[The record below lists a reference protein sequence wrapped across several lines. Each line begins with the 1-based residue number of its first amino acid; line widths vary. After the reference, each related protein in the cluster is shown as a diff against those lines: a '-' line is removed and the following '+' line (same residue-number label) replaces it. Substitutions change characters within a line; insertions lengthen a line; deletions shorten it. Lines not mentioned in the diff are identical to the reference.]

1 MGDSS
6 ASLVL
11 NAMLEEFGDNAPFAL
26 ELYAQYRLEPASV
39 GDNWK
44 QAFQEIEERVP
55 HAMTGRP
62 LRPLEPVPEL
72 PPAATPE
79 PAPAAS
85 PAGSARPPAPE
96 PRAGEQAVAISG
108 AAATIVRNM
117 QASLGVPTAVTNRVI
132 PVKTM
137 EENRRILNRHREAL
151 GLSKVSFTHFVA
163 WAIVRAL
170 EKHPGMNDAYGEA
183 GGKPARIRK
192 AAVNLGIA
200 IDITKK
206 DGTRSLLVPNIKGA
220 EKLSFGEFLEA
231 FDGMVG
237 KARKGSIELDAFAG
251 TSITLTNPGTIGTTA
266 SAPRL
271 MPGQGAI
278 IATGAMGYPA
288 EFQAMPDEALSTLGI
303 SRVMNVSSTYDHRI
317 IQGAESGQF
326 VGTLQDLL
334 LGGDG
339 FYERIFSDLKVPHR
353 PMRWEKDSSTPL
365 SAGGRGLEAVE
376 KQARVLQLIN
386 AYRVRGHLVADLNP
400 LGSDSVPYHPD
411 LDPATYGF
419 TLWDLDR
426 PFITNGLGGK
436 DKATLRE
443 ILEVL
448 RQTYCGKIGAEFMYN
463 PDPAQKQWLIDRM
476 ESTRNRTL
484 LSVDDRRRI
493 LRKLVEAESF
503 EKFLHM
509 KYVGQKRY
517 SLEGGEAAIPLLD
530 RLLDRAAEADLGEAV
545 IGMSHRGRLTVA
557 HEHRREARGEGLRGV
572 RRRGGS
578 GIDPGLGRRE
588 VPPRRVRQ
596 HVAPGGAKLKVS
608 LAPNPSHLE
617 AVDPVV
623 EGMVRAKQTHLGED
637 LEHRKVLPVLLHGDA
652 AFAGQG
658 IVAETINMSQLHGYR
673 TGGTVHVVVN
683 NQIGF
688 TTNPADARS
697 SPYCTDVAKMVQ
709 APVFHANGDDPE
721 AVVHVV
727 DIAIDYRNTFR
738 RDVVI
743 DLVCYRRYGHNE
755 GDEPS
760 YTQPLMYQK
769 IKGHASVAH
778 LYGESLVKQGHL
790 TAAELDGLWAGEKAG
805 LERAYDEARGTP
817 KASFVDSLA
826 VPPAPQL
833 HPEGDARAR
842 LARIIRAVSTVP
854 EGFEVHPKLKT
865 LLKKRAEYGSG
876 KPDIDWAGGEM
887 LAFGMLL
894 LQGTPVRLSGQDS
907 GRGTFSNRH
916 AVLADVASGAEW
928 VPLNTIAPEQARF
941 EVIDS
946 LLSENAVMGFEFGY
960 AVADPSTL
968 VLWEA
973 QFGDFANGAQ
983 VVIDQFISGSE
994 QKWNQRC
1001 GLVLLLPHGQEGQG
1015 PEHSSARLERFLT
1028 LCAEDNLSVANVSTP
1043 ASVLPPAA
1051 PADGAR
1057 RQEAPRRH
1065 DAEEPA
1071 PPPEGRVDAGRTRG
1085 RDFPS
1090 GARRPGVPVGRHVCR
1105 ATRRDHERQARIR
1118 PPRGAGE
1125 GGERRRRD
1133 RPAGG
1138 ALPVPGP
1145 RPGESPFGLPAGCGA
1160 RLVAGGAPQHGRL
1173 ALRARAVPRRQRRG
1187 RRPRQTTPLHRPPR
1201 AREPR
1206 PRLPRRLPDR
1216 AGRARRGGHAGG
1228 DEGEGGGL
1236 TGEPH
1241 EAIRLPRP
1249 RSSDRRSLRRKLA
1262 LPALQGR

>member
-96 PRAGEQAVAISG
+96 LRAGEQAVAISG

-220 EKLSFGEFLEA
+220 ERLSFADFLEA

-237 KARKGSIELDAFAG
+237 KARKGTIELDAFAG

-288 EFQAMPDEALSTLGI
+288 EFQAMPEEALSTLGI

-426 PFITNGLGGK
+426 PFITNGLGGS

-493 LRKLVEAESF
+493 LKKLVEAESF
-503 EKFLHM
+503 EKYLHM

-545 IGMSHRGRLTVA
+545 IGMSHRGRLTVLTNTVGKPVGKVFA
-557 HEHRREARGEGLRGV
+557 EFEGEV
-572 RRRGGS
+572 DPESIQGS
-578 GIDPGLGRRE
+578 GDVKYHLGASGT
-588 VPPRRVRQ
+588 
-596 HVAPGGAKLKVS
+596 HVAPGGARLDVS

-637 LEHRKVLPVLLHGDA
+637 REHRKVLPVLLHGDA

-673 TGGTVHVVVN
+673 TGGTVHVIVN

-790 TAAELDGLWAGEKAG
+790 TAAELDGLWAAEKAG

-854 EGFEVHPKLKT
+854 EGFEVHPKLKP

-916 AVLADVASGAEW
+916 AVLADAASGAEW

-1028 LCAEDNLSVANVSTP
+1028 LCAEDNLRVANVSTP
-1043 ASVLPPAA
+1043 AQYYHLLLRQMAREEKKPLVVMTPKSLLRHPKAVSTLDEL
-1051 PADGAR
+1051 ADGTF
-1057 RQEAPRRH
+1057 H
-1065 DAEEPA
+1065 
-1071 PPPEGRVDAGRTRG
+1071 
-1085 RDFPS
+1085 
-1090 GARRPGVPVGRHVCR
+1090 PVLDDPVFQSRRHVCR
-1105 ATRRDHERQARIR
+1105 PTRRDHERQARIR
-1118 PPRGAGE
+1118 APRRAGE
-1125 GGERRRRD
+1125 GGEGRRRD

-1138 ALPVPGP
+1138 VLPVPGP
-1145 RPGESPFGLPAGCGA
+1145 RPGAGPVGLPAGRGA

-1187 RRPRQTTPLHRPPR
+1187 RRPRAPAPLHRPPR

-1206 PRLPRRLPDR
+1206 PRLPPRLPDR
-1216 AGRARRGGHAGG
+1216 AGRARGRSHARGR
-1228 DEGEGGGL
+1228 EGEGDGVIWR
-1236 TGEPH
+1236 PVS
-1241 EAIRLPRP
+1241 EA
-1249 RSSDRRSLRRKLA
+1249 
-1262 LPALQGR
+1262 

>member
-1 MGDSS
+1 MSDSS

-39 GDNWK
+39 GETWK

-55 HAMTGRP
+55 HAMTGRA
-62 LRPLEPVPEL
+62 LRPLELVPEL
-72 PPAATPE
+72 PPAAAAAA
-79 PAPAAS
+79 APAAS
-85 PAGSARPPAPE
+85 PAFPARPPAFGL
-96 PRAGEQAVAISG
+96 RAGEQAIAISG
-108 AAATIVRNM
+108 GAATIVRNM
-117 QASLGVPTAVTNRVI
+117 EASLGVPTAVTNRVI

-170 EKHPGMNDAYGEA
+170 EKHPSMNDAYGEA

-206 DGTRSLLVPNIKGA
+206 DGTRSLLVPNIKSA
-220 EKLSFGEFLEA
+220 ESLSFAEFLEA
-231 FDGMVG
+231 FDGMVA
-237 KARKGSIELDAFAG
+237 KARKGTIELDAFAG

-266 SAPRL
+266 SVPRL

-278 IATGAMGYPA
+278 IATGVMGYPA
-288 EFQAMPDEALSTLGI
+288 EFQAMPEEALSTLGI

-326 VGTLQDLL
+326 IGTLQDLL

-426 PFITNGLGGK
+426 PFITNGLGGR
-436 DKATLRE
+436 DRATLRE

-476 ESTRNRTL
+476 ESTRNRSL
-484 LSVDDRRRI
+484 LSAFDRRRI
-493 LRKLVEAESF
+493 LKKLVEAESF

-545 IGMSHRGRLTVA
+545 IGMSHRGRLTVLTNTVGKPVGKIFA
-557 HEHRREARGEGLRGV
+557 EFEGEV
-572 RRRGGS
+572 DPESIQGS
-578 GIDPGLGRRE
+578 GDVKYHLGASGT
-588 VPPRRVRQ
+588 
-596 HVAPGGAKLKVS
+596 HVAPGGAKLSVS

-637 LEHRKVLPVLLHGDA
+637 RVHGKVLPILLHGDA

-709 APVFHANGDDPE
+709 APVLHANGDDPE

-727 DIAIDYRNTFR
+727 DVAIEYRNTFR

-769 IKGHASVAH
+769 IKSHTSVAH
-778 LYGESLVKQGHL
+778 LYGEALVRQGHL
-790 TAAELDGLWAGEKAG
+790 TAAEVDGLWASEKAG

-817 KASFVDSLA
+817 KASFVDSLV
-826 VPPAPQL
+826 VPSAPRL

-854 EGFEVHPKLKT
+854 EGFEVHPKLKP

-876 KPDIDWAGGEM
+876 KPEIDWAGGEM

-894 LQGTPVRLSGQDS
+894 LEGTPVRLSGQDS

-928 VPLNTIAPEQARF
+928 VPLNTIATEQARF

-960 AVADPSTL
+960 AVTDPSTL

-1028 LCAEDNLSVANVSTP
+1028 LCAEDNLRVANVSTP
-1043 ASVLPPAA
+1043 AQYYHLLLRQMASEEKKPLIVMTPKSLLRHPKAVSTLDDL
-1051 PADGAR
+1051 ADGAFHPVLDDPAFQSGDASSVR
-1057 RQEAPRRH
+1057 RVVITSGKLVYDLLAAREKAGKSDVAIVRLEELYPFPGRDLGQALSGYPQ
-1065 DAEEPA
+1065 DAELVWSQEEPRNMGGWRFVREQFLDGKV
-1071 PPPEGRVDAGRTRG
+1071 EGVSLARTLRYIGRCELA
-1085 RDFPS
+1085 S
-1090 GARRPGVPVGRHVCR
+1090 
-1105 ATRRDHERQARIR
+1105 
-1118 PPRGAGE
+1118 
-1125 GGERRRRD
+1125 
-1133 RPAGG
+1133 
-1138 ALPVPGP
+1138 PGP
-1145 RPGESPFGLPAGCGA
+1145 GSHHVFQTEQDA
-1160 RLVAGGAPQHGRL
+1160 LVSEVLSVG
-1173 ALRARAVPRRQRRG
+1173 V
-1187 RRPRQTTPLHRPPR
+1187 
-1201 AREPR
+1201 
-1206 PRLPRRLPDR
+1206 
-1216 AGRARRGGHAGG
+1216 
-1228 DEGEGGGL
+1228 
-1236 TGEPH
+1236 
-1241 EAIRLPRP
+1241 
-1249 RSSDRRSLRRKLA
+1249 RKTA
-1262 LPALQGR
+1262 TA

>member
-1 MGDSS
+1 MNDSS
-6 ASLVL
+6 APSVL
-11 NAMLEEFGDNAPFAL
+11 NAMLEEFGDNAAYAL
-26 ELYAQYRLEPASV
+26 ELYAHYRLEPASV
-39 GDNWK
+39 GENWK

-55 HAMTGRP
+55 HAMTGRA
-62 LRPLEPVPEL
+62 LRPLEPLHEL
-72 PPAATPE
+72 PPA
-79 PAPAAS
+79 PAAAPARAAS
-85 PAGSARPPAPE
+85 PAGPARPLAFG
-96 PRAGEQAVAISG
+96 PRAGEQVVAIFG
-108 AAATIVRNM
+108 GAATIVRNM
-117 QASLGVPTAVTNRVI
+117 EASLGVPTATTNRVI

-151 GLSKVSFTHFVA
+151 GVSKVSFTHFVA

-170 EKHPGMNDAYGEA
+170 EKHPSMNDAYGEA
-183 GGKPARIRK
+183 DGKPARIRK

-206 DGTRSLLVPNIKGA
+206 DGTRGLLVPNVKGA
-220 EKLSFGEFLEA
+220 QAMSFAEFLAA
-231 FDGMVG
+231 FDDMVA
-237 KARKGSIELDAFAG
+237 KARKGTIELDAFAG

-266 SAPRL
+266 SLPRL

-278 IATGAMGYPA
+278 IATGVMGYPA
-288 EFQAMPDEALSTLGI
+288 EFQAMPEEALSTLGI

-326 VGTLQDLL
+326 IGTLQDLL

-400 LGSDSVPYHPD
+400 LGSDAVPYHPD

-426 PFITNGLGGK
+426 PFITNGLGGR
-436 DKATLRE
+436 DRATLRE

-463 PDPAQKQWLIDRM
+463 QDPAQKQWLIDRM
-476 ESTRNRTL
+476 ESTRNRSL

-493 LRKLVEAESF
+493 LKKLVEAESF

-530 RLLDRAAEADLGEAV
+530 RLLDRAAESDLGEAV
-545 IGMSHRGRLTVA
+545 IGMSHRGRLTVLTSTVGKPVGKIFA
-557 HEHRREARGEGLRGV
+557 EFEGEV
-572 RRRGGS
+572 DPESIQGS
-578 GIDPGLGRRE
+578 GDVKYHLGASGT
-588 VPPRRVRQ
+588 
-596 HVAPGGAKLKVS
+596 HVAPGGAKLDVS

-623 EGMVRAKQTHLGED
+623 EGMVRAKQTHRGED
-637 LEHRKVLPVLLHGDA
+637 RVHGKVLPVLLHGDA

-709 APVFHANGDDPE
+709 SPVFHANGDDPE

-769 IKGHASVAH
+769 IKSHTSVAH
-778 LYGESLVKQGHL
+778 LYGEALVRQGHL
-790 TAAELDGLWAGEKAG
+790 TAAEVEGLWAAAKAE

-817 KASFVDSLA
+817 KASFVDSLT
-826 VPPAPQL
+826 VPPAPRL
-833 HPEGDARAR
+833 HPEGDARER
-842 LARIIRAVSTVP
+842 LSRIIRAVSTVP
-854 EGFEVHPKLKT
+854 AGFEVHPKLKSVMT
-865 LLKKRAEYGSG
+865 KRAAYGSG
-876 KPDIDWAGGEM
+876 KPEIDWAGGEM

-894 LQGTPVRLSGQDS
+894 LEGTPVRLSGQDS

-916 AVLADVASGAEW
+916 AVLADVASGAELI
-928 VPLNTIAPEQARF
+928 PLNTIAAEQARF

-960 AVADPSTL
+960 AVTDPSTL

-994 QKWNQRC
+994 QKWNQSC

-1028 LCAEDNLSVANVSTP
+1028 LCAEDNLRVANASTP
-1043 ASVLPPAA
+1043 AQYYHLLLRQMASEAKKPLILMTPKSLLRHPKAVSTLDEL
-1051 PADGAR
+1051 ADGAFHPVLDDAAFVSGGASGVR
-1057 RQEAPRRH
+1057 RVVIASGKLLYELMA
-1065 DAEEPA
+1065 A
-1071 PPPEGRVDAGRTRG
+1071 
-1085 RDFPS
+1085 RDK
-1090 GARRPGVPVGRHVCR
+1090 
-1105 ATRRDHERQARIR
+1105 
-1118 PPRGAGE
+1118 AGE
-1125 GGERRRRD
+1125 GDVAIVRLEQFYPFPGRELGQVIARYPQDAELVWSQEEPRNMGGWRFVREQFLDGLVEGVSPARTLRYIGRRD
-1133 RPAGG
+1133 LASPAPGSHHAFQIEQD
-1138 ALPVPGP
+1138 ALVAEAM
-1145 RPGESPFGLPAGCGA
+1145 RVGA
-1160 RLVAGGAPQHGRL
+1160 REKATA
-1173 ALRARAVPRRQRRG
+1173 
-1187 RRPRQTTPLHRPPR
+1187 
-1201 AREPR
+1201 
-1206 PRLPRRLPDR
+1206 
-1216 AGRARRGGHAGG
+1216 
-1228 DEGEGGGL
+1228 
-1236 TGEPH
+1236 
-1241 EAIRLPRP
+1241 
-1249 RSSDRRSLRRKLA
+1249 
-1262 LPALQGR
+1262 

>member
-1 MGDSS
+1 MTDPS
-6 ASLVL
+6 ASSVVNSL
-11 NAMLEEFGDNAPFAL
+11 LEEFGDNAPFVL
-26 ELYAQYRLEPASV
+26 ELYARYRLEPASV
-39 GDNWK
+39 EENWK
-44 QAFQEIEERVP
+44 RTFQGLEERVP
-55 HAMTGRP
+55 HAMAGTEAFRSASVP
-62 LRPLEPVPEL
+62 LL
-72 PPAATPE
+72 PPA
-79 PAPAAS
+79 PAPAR
-85 PAGSARPPAPE
+85 PAAPAARP
-96 PRAGEQAVAISG
+96 GELVVAIAG
-108 AAATIVRNM
+108 GAATIARNM
-117 QASLGVPTAVTNRVI
+117 EASLGVPTATTNRVI

-137 EENRRILNRHREAL
+137 EENRRILNRHREVL

-170 EKHPGMNDAYGEA
+170 EEHPTMNDAFGEVD
-183 GGKPARIRK
+183 GKPARIRK
-192 AAVNLGIA
+192 PIVNLGIA

-220 EKLSFGEFLEA
+220 QAMAFGEFLAA
-231 FDGMVG
+231 FDTLVA
-237 KARKGSIELDAFAG
+237 KARKGAIEPDAFAG

-266 SAPRL
+266 SLPRL

-278 IATGAMGYPA
+278 IATGVMGYPA
-288 EFQAMPDEALSTLGI
+288 EFQAMPEEALSTLGI
-303 SRVMNVSSTYDHRI
+303 ARVMNVSSTYDHRI

-326 VGTLQDLL
+326 IGTLQDLL

-339 FYERIFSDLKVPHR
+339 FYERIFSDLKVPYR

-365 SAGGRGLEAVE
+365 AAGGRGLEAVE

-426 PFITNGLGGK
+426 PFITNGLGGR
-436 DKATLRE
+436 DRATLRE

-476 ESTRNRTL
+476 ESTRNRSL

-493 LRKLVEAESF
+493 LKKLVEAESF

-545 IGMSHRGRLTVA
+545 IGMSHRGRLTVLTNTVGKPVGKIFA
-557 HEHRREARGEGLRGV
+557 EFEGEV
-572 RRRGGS
+572 DPESIQGS
-578 GIDPGLGRRE
+578 GDVKYHLGASGT
-588 VPPRRVRQ
+588 
-596 HVAPGGAKLKVS
+596 HVAPGGARLDIS

-637 LEHRKVLPVLLHGDA
+637 LTHGKVLPVLLHGDA

-709 APVFHANGDDPE
+709 APVLHANGDDPE

-727 DIAIDYRNTFR
+727 DVAIEYRNTFR

-769 IKGHASVAH
+769 IKSHTSVAH
-778 LYGESLVKQGHL
+778 LYGEALVRQGHL
-790 TAAELDGLWAGEKAG
+790 TAAEVDGLWASEKTG

-817 KASFVDSLA
+817 KVSFVDSLV
-826 VPPAPQL
+826 VPSAPRL

-854 EGFEVHPKLKT
+854 EGFEVHPKLKP

-876 KPDIDWAGGEM
+876 KPEIDWAGGEM

-894 LQGTPVRLSGQDS
+894 LEGTPVRLSGQDS

-928 VPLNTIAPEQARF
+928 VPLNTIATKQARF

-960 AVADPSTL
+960 AVTDPSTL

-1028 LCAEDNLSVANVSTP
+1028 LCAEDNLRVANVSTP
-1043 ASVLPPAA
+1043 AQYYHLLLRQMASEEKKPLVVMTPKSLLRHPKAVSTLDDL
-1051 PADGAR
+1051 ADGTFHPVLDDAAFISGSASGVRRVVVASGKLLYELMVAR
-1057 RQEAPRRH
+1057 DKAGKGDVAIVRLEQFYPFPGRELGQILSRYPG
-1065 DAEEPA
+1065 DAELVWSQEEPRNMGGWCFVREQFLDGLVEGVTPARPLRYIGRRELASPA
-1071 PPPEGRVDAGRTRG
+1071 PGSHHAFQIEQDA
-1085 RDFPS
+1085 
-1090 GARRPGVPVGRHVCR
+1090 
-1105 ATRRDHERQARIR
+1105 
-1118 PPRGAGE
+1118 
-1125 GGERRRRD
+1125 
-1133 RPAGG
+1133 
-1138 ALPVPGP
+1138 
-1145 RPGESPFGLPAGCGA
+1145 
-1160 RLVAGGAPQHGRL
+1160 LVADAVRVASPTP
-1173 ALRARAVPRRQRRG
+1173 ALR
-1187 RRPRQTTPLHRPPR
+1187 
-1201 AREPR
+1201 
-1206 PRLPRRLPDR
+1206 
-1216 AGRARRGGHAGG
+1216 
-1228 DEGEGGGL
+1228 
-1236 TGEPH
+1236 
-1241 EAIRLPRP
+1241 
-1249 RSSDRRSLRRKLA
+1249 
-1262 LPALQGR
+1262 

>member
-1 MGDSS
+1 
-6 ASLVL
+6 
-11 NAMLEEFGDNAPFAL
+11 MLEEFGDNAPFAL

-39 GDNWK
+39 DENWK

-55 HAMTGRP
+55 HAMTGRV
-62 LRPLEPVPEL
+62 LGPLEPVPEL
-72 PPAATPE
+72 PPAAAAE

-85 PAGSARPPAPE
+85 PAGPARPPAAG

-108 AAATIVRNM
+108 GAATIVRNM
-117 QASLGVPTAVTNRVI
+117 EASLGVPTAVTNRVI

-192 AAVNLGIA
+192 PAVNLGIA

-206 DGTRSLLVPNIKGA
+206 DGSRSLLVPNIKSA
-220 EKLSFGEFLEA
+220 EKLSFAEFLEA
-231 FDGMVG
+231 FDGMVA
-237 KARKGSIELDAFAG
+237 KARKGTIDLDAFAG

-288 EFQAMPDEALSTLGI
+288 EFQAMPEEALSTLGI

-436 DKATLRE
+436 DRATLRE

-476 ESTRNRTL
+476 ESTRNRTV

-530 RLLDRAAEADLGEAV
+530 RLLDRAAEAGLGEAV
-545 IGMSHRGRLTVA
+545 IGMSHRGRLTVLTNTVGKPVGKIFA
-557 HEHRREARGEGLRGV
+557 EFEGEV
-572 RRRGGS
+572 DPESIQGS
-578 GIDPGLGRRE
+578 GDVKYHLGAIGT
-588 VPPRRVRQ
+588 
-596 HVAPGGAKLKVS
+596 HVASGGARLDVS

-637 LEHRKVLPVLLHGDA
+637 REHRKVLPILLHGDA

-769 IKGHASVAH
+769 IKGARLGRAPLRRVARQAGAPH
-778 LYGESLVKQGHL
+778 RGRDGRTVGGGEGR
-790 TAAELDGLWAGEKAG
+790 AG
-805 LERAYDEARGTP
+805 ARVRRG
-817 KASFVDSLA
+817 ARHS
-826 VPPAPQL
+826 
-833 HPEGDARAR
+833 EGVLRR
-842 LARIIRAVSTVP
+842 LARRAARAAAPSERRRARAPRAHHPRGLDGARGLRGPP
-854 EGFEVHPKLKT
+854 EAEAAPEKARRVRQREARHRLGRRRDARVRNAAPSGNARAPLGAGLRPRHVQQPPRRPRGRRERRGMGPAQHDRDRAGALRGHRQPALRERRHGLRVRVRRGRPVDARPVGGAVRRLRERRAGRHRPVHLGLGAEVESALRSRAAPAARAGRAGAGA
-865 LLKKRAEYGSG
+865 LLGAPRAL
-876 KPDIDWAGGEM
+876 P
-887 LAFGMLL
+887 
-894 LQGTPVRLSGQDS
+894 
-907 GRGTFSNRH
+907 H
-916 AVLADVASGAEW
+916 AVRGGQPARRERLDAGA
-928 VPLNTIAPEQARF
+928 
-941 EVIDS
+941 
-946 LLSENAVMGFEFGY
+946 
-960 AVADPSTL
+960 
-968 VLWEA
+968 
-973 QFGDFANGAQ
+973 
-983 VVIDQFISGSE
+983 
-994 QKWNQRC
+994 
-1001 GLVLLLPHGQEGQG
+1001 
-1015 PEHSSARLERFLT
+1015 
-1028 LCAEDNLSVANVSTP
+1028 
-1043 ASVLPPAA
+1043 VLPPAA
-1051 PADGAR
+1051 PADGA
-1057 RQEAPRRH
+1057 A
-1065 DAEEPA
+1065 
-1071 PPPEGRVDAGRTRG
+1071 RTRS
-1085 RDFPS
+1085 PS
-1090 GARRPGVPVGRHVCR
+1090 
-1105 ATRRDHERQARIR
+1105 
-1118 PPRGAGE
+1118 
-1125 GGERRRRD
+1125 
-1133 RPAGG
+1133 
-1138 ALPVPGP
+1138 
-1145 RPGESPFGLPAGCGA
+1145 
-1160 RLVAGGAPQHGRL
+1160 
-1173 ALRARAVPRRQRRG
+1173 
-1187 RRPRQTTPLHRPPR
+1187 
-1201 AREPR
+1201 
-1206 PRLPRRLPDR
+1206 
-1216 AGRARRGGHAGG
+1216 
-1228 DEGEGGGL
+1228 
-1236 TGEPH
+1236 
-1241 EAIRLPRP
+1241 
-1249 RSSDRRSLRRKLA
+1249 SS
-1262 LPALQGR
+1262 

>member
-1 MGDSS
+1 MTDPS
-6 ASLVL
+6 ASSVVNSL
-11 NAMLEEFGDNAPFAL
+11 LEEFGDNAPFVL
-26 ELYAQYRLEPASV
+26 ELYARYRLEPASV
-39 GDNWK
+39 EENWK
-44 QAFQEIEERVP
+44 RTFQGLEERVP
-55 HAMTGRP
+55 HAMAGTEAFRSASVP
-62 LRPLEPVPEL
+62 LL
-72 PPAATPE
+72 PPA
-79 PAPAAS
+79 PAPAR
-85 PAGSARPPAPE
+85 PAAPAARP
-96 PRAGEQAVAISG
+96 GELVVAIAG
-108 AAATIVRNM
+108 GAATIARNM
-117 QASLGVPTAVTNRVI
+117 EASLGVPTATTNRVI

-137 EENRRILNRHREAL
+137 EENRRILNRHREVL

-170 EKHPGMNDAYGEA
+170 EKHPTMNDAFGEVD
-183 GGKPARIRK
+183 GKPARIRK
-192 AAVNLGIA
+192 PIVNLGIA

-220 EKLSFGEFLEA
+220 QAMAFGEFLAA
-231 FDGMVG
+231 FDTLVA
-237 KARKGSIELDAFAG
+237 KARKGAIEPDAFAG

-266 SAPRL
+266 SLPRL

-278 IATGAMGYPA
+278 IATGVMGYPA
-288 EFQAMPDEALSTLGI
+288 EFQAMPEEALSTLGI
-303 SRVMNVSSTYDHRI
+303 ARVMNVSSTYDHRI

-326 VGTLQDLL
+326 IGTLQDLL

-339 FYERIFSDLKVPHR
+339 FYERIFSDLKVPYR

-365 SAGGRGLEAVE
+365 AAGGRGLEAVE

-426 PFITNGLGGK
+426 PFITNGLGGR
-436 DKATLRE
+436 DRATLRE

-476 ESTRNRTL
+476 ESTRNRSL

-493 LRKLVEAESF
+493 LKKLVEAESF

-545 IGMSHRGRLTVA
+545 IGMSHRGRLTVLTNTVGKPVGKIFA
-557 HEHRREARGEGLRGV
+557 EFEGEV
-572 RRRGGS
+572 DPESIQGS
-578 GIDPGLGRRE
+578 GDVKYHLGASGT
-588 VPPRRVRQ
+588 
-596 HVAPGGAKLKVS
+596 HVAPGGARLDIS

-637 LEHRKVLPVLLHGDA
+637 LTHGKVLPVLLHGDA

-709 APVFHANGDDPE
+709 APVLHANGDDPE

-727 DIAIDYRNTFR
+727 DVAIEYRNTFR

-769 IKGHASVAH
+769 IKSHTSVAH
-778 LYGESLVKQGHL
+778 LYGEALVRQGHL
-790 TAAELDGLWAGEKAG
+790 TAAEVDGLWASEKTG

-817 KASFVDSLA
+817 KVSFVDSLV
-826 VPPAPQL
+826 VPSAPRL

-854 EGFEVHPKLKT
+854 EGFEVHPKLKP

-876 KPDIDWAGGEM
+876 KPEIDWAGGEM

-894 LQGTPVRLSGQDS
+894 LEGTPVRLSGQDS

-928 VPLNTIAPEQARF
+928 VPLNTIATKQARF

-960 AVADPSTL
+960 AVTDPSTL

-1028 LCAEDNLSVANVSTP
+1028 LCAEDNLRVANVSTP
-1043 ASVLPPAA
+1043 AQYYHLLLRQMASEEKKPLIVMTPKSLLRHPKAVSTLDDL
-1051 PADGAR
+1051 ADGTFHPVLDDAAFISGSASGVR
-1057 RQEAPRRH
+1057 RVVVASGKLLYELMAVRDKAGKGDVAIVRLEQFYPFPGRELGQILSRYPE
-1065 DAEEPA
+1065 DAELVWSQEEPRNMGGWRFVREQFLDGLVEGVSLARPLRYIGRRELASPA
-1071 PPPEGRVDAGRTRG
+1071 PGSHHAFQIEQDA
-1085 RDFPS
+1085 
-1090 GARRPGVPVGRHVCR
+1090 
-1105 ATRRDHERQARIR
+1105 
-1118 PPRGAGE
+1118 
-1125 GGERRRRD
+1125 
-1133 RPAGG
+1133 
-1138 ALPVPGP
+1138 
-1145 RPGESPFGLPAGCGA
+1145 
-1160 RLVAGGAPQHGRL
+1160 LVADAVRVASPTP
-1173 ALRARAVPRRQRRG
+1173 ALR
-1187 RRPRQTTPLHRPPR
+1187 
-1201 AREPR
+1201 
-1206 PRLPRRLPDR
+1206 
-1216 AGRARRGGHAGG
+1216 
-1228 DEGEGGGL
+1228 
-1236 TGEPH
+1236 
-1241 EAIRLPRP
+1241 
-1249 RSSDRRSLRRKLA
+1249 
-1262 LPALQGR
+1262 

>member
-1 MGDSS
+1 MTDPS
-6 ASLVL
+6 ASSVVNSL
-11 NAMLEEFGDNAPFAL
+11 LEEFGDNAPFAL
-26 ELYAQYRLEPASV
+26 ELYARYRLEPASV
-39 GDNWK
+39 EENWK
-44 QAFQEIEERVP
+44 RTFQELEERVP
-55 HAMTGRP
+55 HAMAGTQALRSASAP
-62 LRPLEPVPEL
+62 LL
-72 PPAATPE
+72 PPAPARPA
-79 PAPAAS
+79 APAA
-85 PAGSARPPAPE
+85 RP
-96 PRAGEQAVAISG
+96 GELVVAIAG
-108 AAATIVRNM
+108 GAATIARNM
-117 QASLGVPTAVTNRVI
+117 EASLGVPTATTNRVI

-137 EENRRILNRHREAL
+137 EENRRILNRHREVL

-170 EKHPGMNDAYGEA
+170 EKHPTMNDAFGEVD
-183 GGKPARIRK
+183 GKPARIRK
-192 AAVNLGIA
+192 PIVNLGIA

-220 EKLSFGEFLEA
+220 QAMAFGEFLAA
-231 FDGMVG
+231 FDTLVA
-237 KARKGSIELDAFAG
+237 KARKGAIEPDAFAG

-266 SAPRL
+266 SLPRL

-278 IATGAMGYPA
+278 IATGVMGYPA
-288 EFQAMPDEALSTLGI
+288 EFQAMPEEALSTLGI
-303 SRVMNVSSTYDHRI
+303 ARVMNVSSTYDHRI

-326 VGTLQDLL
+326 IGTLQDLL

-339 FYERIFSDLKVPHR
+339 FYERIFSDLKVPYR

-365 SAGGRGLEAVE
+365 AAGGRGLEAVE

-426 PFITNGLGGK
+426 PFITNGLGGR
-436 DKATLRE
+436 DRATLRE

-476 ESTRNRTL
+476 ESTRNRSL

-493 LRKLVEAESF
+493 LKKLVEAESF

-545 IGMSHRGRLTVA
+545 IGMSHRGRLTVLTNTVGKPVGKIFA
-557 HEHRREARGEGLRGV
+557 EFEGEV
-572 RRRGGS
+572 DPESIQGS
-578 GIDPGLGRRE
+578 GDVKYHLGASGT
-588 VPPRRVRQ
+588 
-596 HVAPGGAKLKVS
+596 HVAPGGARLDIS

-637 LEHRKVLPVLLHGDA
+637 LTHGKVLPVLLHGDA

-709 APVFHANGDDPE
+709 APVLHANGDDPE

-727 DIAIDYRNTFR
+727 DVAIEYRNTFR

-769 IKGHASVAH
+769 IKSHTSVAH
-778 LYGESLVKQGHL
+778 LYGEALVRQGHL
-790 TAAELDGLWAGEKAG
+790 TAAEVDGLWASEKTG

-817 KASFVDSLA
+817 KVSFVDSLV
-826 VPPAPQL
+826 VPSAPRL

-854 EGFEVHPKLKT
+854 EGFEVHPKLKP

-876 KPDIDWAGGEM
+876 KPEIDWAGGEM

-894 LQGTPVRLSGQDS
+894 LEGTPVRLSGQDS

-928 VPLNTIAPEQARF
+928 VPLNTIATKQARF

-960 AVADPSTL
+960 AVTDPSTL

-1028 LCAEDNLSVANVSTP
+1028 LCAEDNLRVANVSTP
-1043 ASVLPPAA
+1043 AQYYHLLLRQMASEEKKPLIVMTPKSLLRHPKAVSTLDDL
-1051 PADGAR
+1051 ADGTFHPVLDDSAFISGSASGVRRVVVASGKLLYELMAAR
-1057 RQEAPRRH
+1057 DKAEKGDVAIVRLEQFYPFPGRELGQILSRYPG
-1065 DAEEPA
+1065 DAELVWSQEEPRNMGGWRFVREQFLDGLVEGVSPARPLHYIGRRDLASPA
-1071 PPPEGRVDAGRTRG
+1071 PGSHHAFQIEQDA
-1085 RDFPS
+1085 
-1090 GARRPGVPVGRHVCR
+1090 
-1105 ATRRDHERQARIR
+1105 
-1118 PPRGAGE
+1118 
-1125 GGERRRRD
+1125 
-1133 RPAGG
+1133 
-1138 ALPVPGP
+1138 
-1145 RPGESPFGLPAGCGA
+1145 
-1160 RLVAGGAPQHGRL
+1160 LVADAVRVASPTP
-1173 ALRARAVPRRQRRG
+1173 ALR
-1187 RRPRQTTPLHRPPR
+1187 
-1201 AREPR
+1201 
-1206 PRLPRRLPDR
+1206 
-1216 AGRARRGGHAGG
+1216 
-1228 DEGEGGGL
+1228 
-1236 TGEPH
+1236 
-1241 EAIRLPRP
+1241 
-1249 RSSDRRSLRRKLA
+1249 
-1262 LPALQGR
+1262 

>member
-1 MGDSS
+1 MTDPS
-6 ASLVL
+6 ASSVVNSL
-11 NAMLEEFGDNAPFAL
+11 LEEFGDNAPFVL
-26 ELYAQYRLEPASV
+26 ELYARYRLEPASV
-39 GDNWK
+39 EENWK
-44 QAFQEIEERVP
+44 RTFQGLEERVP
-55 HAMTGRP
+55 HAMAGTEAFRSASVP
-62 LRPLEPVPEL
+62 LL
-72 PPAATPE
+72 PPA
-79 PAPAAS
+79 PAPAR
-85 PAGSARPPAPE
+85 PAAPAARP
-96 PRAGEQAVAISG
+96 GELVVAIAG
-108 AAATIVRNM
+108 GAATIARNM
-117 QASLGVPTAVTNRVI
+117 EASLGVPTATTNRVI

-137 EENRRILNRHREAL
+137 EENRRILNRHREVL

-170 EKHPGMNDAYGEA
+170 EKHPTMNDAFGEVD
-183 GGKPARIRK
+183 GKPARIRK
-192 AAVNLGIA
+192 PIVNLGIA

-220 EKLSFGEFLEA
+220 QAMAFGEFLAA
-231 FDGMVG
+231 FDTLVA
-237 KARKGSIELDAFAG
+237 KARKGAIEPDAFAG

-266 SAPRL
+266 SLPRL

-278 IATGAMGYPA
+278 IATGVMGYPA
-288 EFQAMPDEALSTLGI
+288 EFQAMPEEALSTLGI
-303 SRVMNVSSTYDHRI
+303 ARVMNVSSTYDHRI

-326 VGTLQDLL
+326 IGTLQDLL

-339 FYERIFSDLKVPHR
+339 FYERIFSDLKVPYR

-365 SAGGRGLEAVE
+365 AAGGRGLEAVE

-426 PFITNGLGGK
+426 PFITNGLGGR
-436 DKATLRE
+436 DRATLRE

-476 ESTRNRTL
+476 ESTRNRSL

-493 LRKLVEAESF
+493 LKKLVEAESF

-545 IGMSHRGRLTVA
+545 IGMSHRGRLTVLTNTVGKPVGKIFA
-557 HEHRREARGEGLRGV
+557 EFEGEV
-572 RRRGGS
+572 DPESIQGS
-578 GIDPGLGRRE
+578 GDVKYHLGASGT
-588 VPPRRVRQ
+588 
-596 HVAPGGAKLKVS
+596 HVAPGGARLDIS

-637 LEHRKVLPVLLHGDA
+637 LTHGKVLPVLLHGDA

-709 APVFHANGDDPE
+709 APVLHANGDDPE

-727 DIAIDYRNTFR
+727 DVAIEYRNTFR

-769 IKGHASVAH
+769 IKSHTSVAH
-778 LYGESLVKQGHL
+778 LYGAALVRQGHL
-790 TAAELDGLWAGEKAG
+790 TAAEVDGLWASEKTG

-817 KASFVDSLA
+817 KVSFVDSLV
-826 VPPAPQL
+826 VPSAPRL

-854 EGFEVHPKLKT
+854 EGFEVHPKLKP

-876 KPDIDWAGGEM
+876 KPEIDWAGGEM

-894 LQGTPVRLSGQDS
+894 LEGTPVRLSGQDS

-928 VPLNTIAPEQARF
+928 VPLNTIATKQARF

-960 AVADPSTL
+960 AVTDPSTL

-1028 LCAEDNLSVANVSTP
+1028 LCAEDNLRVANVSTP
-1043 ASVLPPAA
+1043 AQYYHLLLRQMASEEKKPLIVMTPKSLLRHPKAVSTLDDL
-1051 PADGAR
+1051 ADGTFHPVLDDAAFISGGASGVRRVVVASGKLLYELMVAR
-1057 RQEAPRRH
+1057 DKAGKGDVAIVRLEQFYPFPGRELGQILSRYPG
-1065 DAEEPA
+1065 DAELVWSQEEPRNMGGWRFVREQFLDGLVEGVSPARPLRYIGRRDLASPA
-1071 PPPEGRVDAGRTRG
+1071 PGSHHAFQIEQDA
-1085 RDFPS
+1085 
-1090 GARRPGVPVGRHVCR
+1090 
-1105 ATRRDHERQARIR
+1105 
-1118 PPRGAGE
+1118 
-1125 GGERRRRD
+1125 
-1133 RPAGG
+1133 
-1138 ALPVPGP
+1138 
-1145 RPGESPFGLPAGCGA
+1145 
-1160 RLVAGGAPQHGRL
+1160 LVADAVRVASPTP
-1173 ALRARAVPRRQRRG
+1173 ALR
-1187 RRPRQTTPLHRPPR
+1187 
-1201 AREPR
+1201 
-1206 PRLPRRLPDR
+1206 
-1216 AGRARRGGHAGG
+1216 
-1228 DEGEGGGL
+1228 
-1236 TGEPH
+1236 
-1241 EAIRLPRP
+1241 
-1249 RSSDRRSLRRKLA
+1249 
-1262 LPALQGR
+1262 

>member
-1 MGDSS
+1 
-6 ASLVL
+6 
-11 NAMLEEFGDNAPFAL
+11 MLEEFGDNAPFAL

-39 GDNWK
+39 GEYWK

-55 HAMTGRP
+55 HAMTGRA
-62 LRPLEPVPEL
+62 LRPLELVSEL
-72 PPAATPE
+72 PPAETAAT
-79 PAPAAS
+79 APAVS
-85 PAGSARPPAPE
+85 PAGPARPPASG

-108 AAATIVRNM
+108 GAATIVRNM
-117 QASLGVPTAVTNRVI
+117 EASLGVPTAVTNRVI

-183 GGKPARIRK
+183 GGKPVRIRK

-206 DGTRSLLVPNIKGA
+206 DGSRSLLVPNIKSA

-231 FDGMVG
+231 FDGMVSR
-237 KARKGSIELDAFAG
+237 ARKGTIELDAFAG

-288 EFQAMPDEALSTLGI
+288 EFQAMPEEALSTLGI
-303 SRVMNVSSTYDHRI
+303 ARVMNVSSTYDHRI

-326 VGTLQDLL
+326 VGTLQNLL

-426 PFITNGLGGK
+426 PFITNGLGGR

-493 LRKLVEAESF
+493 LKKLVEAESF

-545 IGMSHRGRLTVA
+545 IGMSHRGRLTVLTNTVGKPVGKIFA
-557 HEHRREARGEGLRGV
+557 EFEGEV
-572 RRRGGS
+572 DPESIQGS
-578 GIDPGLGRRE
+578 GDVKYHLGASGA
-588 VPPRRVRQ
+588 
-596 HVAPGGAKLKVS
+596 HVAPGGARLDVS

-637 LEHRKVLPVLLHGDA
+637 REHGRVLPVLLHGDA

-658 IVAETINMSQLHGYR
+658 VVAETINMSQLHGYR

-769 IKGHASVAH
+769 IKSHASVAH
-778 LYGESLVKQGHL
+778 LYGESLVRQGL
-790 TAAELDGLWAGEKAG
+790 LAATEIEGMWAAEKAG
-805 LERAYDEARGTP
+805 LERAYDETRGTA
-817 KASFVDSLA
+817 KASFADSLA
-826 VPPAPQL
+826 VPPAPRL

-842 LARIIRAVSTVP
+842 LARIVRAVSTVP
-854 EGFEVHPKLKT
+854 EGFEVHPKLKP

-876 KPDIDWAGGEM
+876 DPDIDWAGGEM

-916 AVLADVASGAEW
+916 AVLADFASGAEW

-983 VVIDQFISGSE
+983 VVIDQFVSGSE

-1028 LCAEDNLSVANVSTP
+1028 LCAEDNLRVANVSTP
-1043 ASVLPPAA
+1043 AQYYHLLLGQMAREDKKPLVVMTPKSLLRHPKAVSTLDEL
-1051 PADGAR
+1051 ADGAFHPVLDDPAFQSGDTASVR
-1057 RQEAPRRH
+1057 RVVLTSGKLAYDLFAARDKAGKRDVAIVRLEEFYPFPGRDLGRVLSGYRR
-1065 DAEEPA
+1065 DAELVWSQEEPRNMGGWRFVREQFLDRNVEGLDPARPLRYIGRRDLASPA
-1071 PPPEGRVDAGRTRG
+1071 PGSHHAFQTEQDALVAEVMRV
-1085 RDFPS
+1085 
-1090 GARRPGVPVGRHVCR
+1090 GAREK
-1105 ATRRDHERQARIR
+1105 A
-1118 PPRGAGE
+1118 
-1125 GGERRRRD
+1125 
-1133 RPAGG
+1133 
-1138 ALPVPGP
+1138 
-1145 RPGESPFGLPAGCGA
+1145 
-1160 RLVAGGAPQHGRL
+1160 
-1173 ALRARAVPRRQRRG
+1173 AV
-1187 RRPRQTTPLHRPPR
+1187 
-1201 AREPR
+1201 
-1206 PRLPRRLPDR
+1206 
-1216 AGRARRGGHAGG
+1216 
-1228 DEGEGGGL
+1228 
-1236 TGEPH
+1236 
-1241 EAIRLPRP
+1241 
-1249 RSSDRRSLRRKLA
+1249 
-1262 LPALQGR
+1262 

>member
-1 MGDSS
+1 MAGTEAFRS
-6 ASLVL
+6 AS
-11 NAMLEEFGDNAPFAL
+11 
-26 ELYAQYRLEPASV
+26 
-39 GDNWK
+39 
-44 QAFQEIEERVP
+44 VP
-55 HAMTGRP
+55 
-62 LRPLEPVPEL
+62 LL
-72 PPAATPE
+72 PPA
-79 PAPAAS
+79 PAPAR
-85 PAGSARPPAPE
+85 PAAPAARP
-96 PRAGEQAVAISG
+96 GELVVAIAG
-108 AAATIVRNM
+108 GAATIARNM
-117 QASLGVPTAVTNRVI
+117 EASLGVPTATTNRVI

-137 EENRRILNRHREAL
+137 EENRRILNRHREVL

-170 EKHPGMNDAYGEA
+170 EEHPTMNDAFGEVD
-183 GGKPARIRK
+183 GKPARIRK
-192 AAVNLGIA
+192 PIVNLGIA

-220 EKLSFGEFLEA
+220 QAMAFGEFLAA
-231 FDGMVG
+231 FDTLVA
-237 KARKGSIELDAFAG
+237 KARKGAIEPDAFAG

-266 SAPRL
+266 SLPRL

-278 IATGAMGYPA
+278 IATGVMGYPA
-288 EFQAMPDEALSTLGI
+288 EFQAMPEEALSTLGI
-303 SRVMNVSSTYDHRI
+303 ARVMNVSSTYDHRI

-326 VGTLQDLL
+326 IGTLQDLL

-339 FYERIFSDLKVPHR
+339 FYERIFSDLKVPYR

-365 SAGGRGLEAVE
+365 AAGGRGLEAVE

-426 PFITNGLGGK
+426 PFITNGLGGR
-436 DKATLRE
+436 DRATLRE

-476 ESTRNRTL
+476 ESTRNRSL

-493 LRKLVEAESF
+493 LKKLVEAESF

-545 IGMSHRGRLTVA
+545 IGMSHRGRLTVLTNTVGKPVGKIFA
-557 HEHRREARGEGLRGV
+557 EFEGEV
-572 RRRGGS
+572 DPESIQGS
-578 GIDPGLGRRE
+578 GDVKYHLGASGT
-588 VPPRRVRQ
+588 
-596 HVAPGGAKLKVS
+596 HVAPGGARLDIS

-637 LEHRKVLPVLLHGDA
+637 LTHGKVLPVLLHGDA

-709 APVFHANGDDPE
+709 APVLHANGDDPE

-727 DIAIDYRNTFR
+727 DVAIEYRNTFR

-769 IKGHASVAH
+769 IKSHTSVAH
-778 LYGESLVKQGHL
+778 LYGEALVRQGHL
-790 TAAELDGLWAGEKAG
+790 TAAEVDGLWASEKTG

-817 KASFVDSLA
+817 KVSFVDSLV
-826 VPPAPQL
+826 VPSAPRL

-854 EGFEVHPKLKT
+854 EGFEVHPKLKP

-876 KPDIDWAGGEM
+876 KPEIDWAGGEM

-894 LQGTPVRLSGQDS
+894 LEGTPVRLSGQDS

-928 VPLNTIAPEQARF
+928 VPLNTIATKQARF

-960 AVADPSTL
+960 AVTDPSTL

-1028 LCAEDNLSVANVSTP
+1028 LCAEDNLRVANVSTP
-1043 ASVLPPAA
+1043 AQYYHLLLRQMASEEKKPLVVMTPKSLLRHPKAVSTLDDL
-1051 PADGAR
+1051 ADGTFHPVLDDAAFISGSASGVRRVVVASGKLLYELMVAR
-1057 RQEAPRRH
+1057 DKAGKGDVAIVRLEQFYPFPGRELGQILSRYPG
-1065 DAEEPA
+1065 DAELVWSQEEPRNMGGWRFVREQFLDGLVEGVTPARPLRYIGRRELASPA
-1071 PPPEGRVDAGRTRG
+1071 PGSHHAFQIEQDA
-1085 RDFPS
+1085 
-1090 GARRPGVPVGRHVCR
+1090 
-1105 ATRRDHERQARIR
+1105 
-1118 PPRGAGE
+1118 
-1125 GGERRRRD
+1125 
-1133 RPAGG
+1133 
-1138 ALPVPGP
+1138 
-1145 RPGESPFGLPAGCGA
+1145 
-1160 RLVAGGAPQHGRL
+1160 LVADAVRVASPTP
-1173 ALRARAVPRRQRRG
+1173 ALR
-1187 RRPRQTTPLHRPPR
+1187 
-1201 AREPR
+1201 
-1206 PRLPRRLPDR
+1206 
-1216 AGRARRGGHAGG
+1216 
-1228 DEGEGGGL
+1228 
-1236 TGEPH
+1236 
-1241 EAIRLPRP
+1241 
-1249 RSSDRRSLRRKLA
+1249 
-1262 LPALQGR
+1262 